1 MIAKRI
7 FGDHHSFFRA
17 AWSCTLKL
25 EACVDQTPQS
35 ENRGRLDRARGW
47 YVEDF
52 LEHLAVERNLSRRT
66 VHEYEADLRLFF
78 EFFTPYLEDGL
89 TLEGMDERTLRE
101 FLSYLRLQR
110 DYTPQGLNRKIACL
124 KSYFRFLEKEGHIR
138 SSPMDRIRSAR
149 GGRLL
154 PKVLSQDEVER
165 ILRTACERMAEKPGE
180 WGPVRDRAILELFYA
195 TGIRL
200 AELVGLNLSD
210 LNLPEKTLLVTGKGN
225 KQRMVFLN
233 EAALAA
239 VSTWLACRPRTR
251 TDALFLNRFRD
262 RLSRRAVELMFDK
275 IKAEAGLEKAASP
288 HTLRHSFA
296 THMLEGGSDL
306 VTIQELMGHQSL
318 STTQVYTNLSRERMR
333 AVYESSHPR
342 K

>member
-1 MIAKRI
+1 M
-7 FGDHHSFFRA
+7 
-17 AWSCTLKL
+17 
-25 EACVDQTPQS
+25 EQTPLS
-35 ENRGRLDRARGW
+35 RNRGSLDRARGW

-66 VHEYEADLRLFF
+66 VHEYEADLRLFY
-78 EFFTPYLEDGL
+78 EFFTPYLDDGL

-101 FLSYLRLQR
+101 FLSYLRRQR

-124 KSYFRFLEKEGHIR
+124 KSYFRFLEKEGHIT
-138 SSPMDRIRSAR
+138 SSPMEQIRSAR

-154 PKVLSQDEVER
+154 PKVLSQDEVEL
-165 ILRTACERMAEKPGE
+165 ILRTAQARMAEKPGE
-180 WGPVRDRAILELFYA
+180 WGPIRDRAILEMFYA
-195 TGIRL
+195 TGMRL

-210 LNLPEKTLLVTGKGN
+210 LNLPEMTLRVTGKGN

-233 EAALAA
+233 EAGLAA
-239 VSTWLACRPRTR
+239 LQAWLACRPRTR

-262 RLSRRAVELMFDK
+262 RLSRRAVELMFEK
-275 IKAEAGLEKAASP
+275 LKTEAGLEKAASP
-288 HTLRHSFA
+288 PTLRQSFA

>member
-124 KSYFRFLEKEGHIR
+124 KSYFRFLEKEGHIS

-154 PKVLSQDEVER
+154 PKVLSQDEVGR

-180 WGPVRDRAILELFYA
+180 WGPIRDRAILELFYA